1 MSQIYLAQQQK
12 WLDDYHH
19 STRAAIA
26 GLIVGCGIYIIG
38 VYNNQPLV
46 RSACSLLGV
55 ISAYSVTQV
64 RWVARN
70 NHAILEASRDI
81 SAQATLNHLFLGVR
95 PEVISQS
102 AETVEGVTM
111 LPFSPGLTNEHR

>member
-1 MSQIYLAQQQK
+1 MSQMYLAQQQK

-19 STRAAIA
+19 SARAAIA
-26 GLIVGCGIYIIG
+26 GLIVSCGIYMIG
-38 VYNNQPLV
+38 AYSNQLLM
-46 RSACSLLGV
+46 RSACSLLSV

-81 SAQATLNHLFLGVR
+81 SAQATLDNLFLGMR
-95 PEVISQS
+95 PEMMPESTES
-102 AETVEGVTM
+102 VEGVTI
-111 LPFSPGLTNEHR
+111 LPLSPSDDDN